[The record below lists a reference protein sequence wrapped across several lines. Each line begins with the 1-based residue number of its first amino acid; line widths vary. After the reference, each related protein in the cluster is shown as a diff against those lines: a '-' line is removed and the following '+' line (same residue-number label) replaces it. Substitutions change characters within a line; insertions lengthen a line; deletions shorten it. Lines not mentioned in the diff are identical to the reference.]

1 MALRRARG
9 DDGWRERPVKLPKN
23 HGWRASPGNSVF
35 VAGRGDAMFE
45 VPSKWLVTPT
55 DNGAIQISD
64 RRPPKERMRMTVSVI
79 RFAPH
84 LSATSPV
91 EVMLEDIIVK
101 DVGRTLT
108 SHGPIQTAQR
118 PDFELAWMEGE
129 FIDKQENRK
138 AHMRMCLACKD
149 NLCVIITSD
158 FYPEVSRPAIRA
170 WVTMLGTLEIAVNM
184 DDPAL
189 RSRMN

>member
-1 MALRRARG
+1 MVLRRSRA
-9 DDGWRERPVKLPKN
+9 DDGWIPRPVKLPKN

-45 VPSKWLVTPT
+45 IPRKWLITPL
-55 DNGAIQISD
+55 DSGVIQISD
-64 RRPPKERMRMTVSVI
+64 RRPPKERMRMNVSVI

-84 LSATSPV
+84 MSSTTPV
-91 EVMLEDIIVK
+91 EVMLEDIVVK
-101 DVGRTLT
+101 DVGRNLT
-108 SHGPIQTAQR
+108 SRGPIQTAER
-118 PDFELAWMEGE
+118 PDFGLAWMEGE
-129 FIDKQENRK
+129 FIDIDENRM
-138 AHMRMCLACKD
+138 AHMRMCLACRD

-158 FYPEVSRPAIRA
+158 FYPEVSRPAVRA
-170 WVTMLGTLEIAVNM
+170 WVTMLGTLKIGVNM